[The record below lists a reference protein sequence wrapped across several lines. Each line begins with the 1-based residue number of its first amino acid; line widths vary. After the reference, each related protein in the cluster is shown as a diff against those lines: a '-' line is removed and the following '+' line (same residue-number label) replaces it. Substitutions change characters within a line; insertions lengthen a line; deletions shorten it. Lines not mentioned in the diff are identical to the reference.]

1 MDYETMENHIIH
13 NNFESFSRDF
23 RPNDALIVDSEGN
36 NLLHSCGRFGVKD
49 MRILETLLRHIDPN
63 LSDND
68 GLTPLIYASKKVDPN
83 LANNNGFTPL
93 LYASSNGKEEVVK
106 ILLNNPK
113 VDPNLA
119 NNDGWTPLIYAS
131 YNGEEEVVKIL
142 LNNPKVDP
150 NLANNNGFTPL
161 LYASSNGK
169 EEVVKILKLSRYFS
183 TIQR

>member
-1 MDYETMENHIIH
+1 MDYETMENHIIRDD
-13 NNFESFSRDF
+13 FESFSRDF

-68 GLTPLIYASKKVDPN
+68 G
-83 LANNNGFTPL
+83 
-93 LYASSNGKEEVVK
+93 
-106 ILLNNPK
+106 
-113 VDPNLA
+113 
-119 NNDGWTPLIYAS
+119 WTPLIYAS

-150 NLANNNGFTPL
+150 NLADNDGWTPL
-161 LYASSNGK
+161 ICASFKGK
-169 EEVVKILKLSRYFS
+169 EEVKLSRYFS
-183 TIQR
+183 TIPQQSKGRSQSCRQRWMDSTHSCI